1 MKTRITLCLDNEL
14 IRRAKKNAKE
24 QGKSLSQLVAEYL
37 TDVVEED
44 EQTEES
50 APITKSLVGM
60 LSLRIRMSMKETTI
74 DT

>member
-1 MKTRITLCLDNEL
+1 VKTRITLCLDNEL

-44 EQTEES
+44 EQAEES
-50 APITKSLVGM
+50 APITKSLIGM
-60 LSLRIRMSMKETTI
+60 L
-74 DT
+74 